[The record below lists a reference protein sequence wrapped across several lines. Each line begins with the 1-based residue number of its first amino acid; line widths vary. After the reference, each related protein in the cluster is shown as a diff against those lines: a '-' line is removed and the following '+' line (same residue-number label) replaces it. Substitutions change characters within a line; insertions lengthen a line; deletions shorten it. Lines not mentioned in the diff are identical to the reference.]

1 MTKTLNA
8 KVKAVVDKAQ
18 SVMSNWVTRVMSCS
32 WYWVFGYSPLS
43 PMYILTTASRSHAD
57 K

>member
-8 KVKAVVDKAQ
+8 KIKAVVDKAQ